1 MQNDTT
7 QFVVNIIPLQNIQ
20 TNTSGLDA
28 TTELSNAVANIQQM
42 VNFEEKRVFT
52 DFLSAYTTNGTI
64 QVLSPM
70 NMSDVPLTL
79 SGVGIN
85 GGTGGG
91 GSLTVSSLTV
101 GGNITIT
108 GSGTFTGS
116 VSATSF
122 ITLSDRA
129 AKTDI
134 LPLRGSALS
143 VLHQLQPYMFR
154 YTFAEGKGDT
164 EDKETTPTIG
174 LMAQEVQAACPEAVV
189 LDAKG
194 THYVNYDS
202 IVAVLVGAVK
212 ELEGEIS
219 SLRGRLD
226 TRT

>member
-1 MQNDTT
+1 MQNDTS

-42 VNFEEKRVFT
+42 VNFDQKRVYT
-52 DFLSAYTTNGTI
+52 DYLSAYTTNGTI

-79 SGVGIN
+79 SGVDFSGA
-85 GGTGGG
+85 TGG

-101 GGNITIT
+101 GGNITIA

-134 LPLRGSALS
+134 VHFDRSALS
-143 VLHQLQPYMFR
+143 VLQGIQPYMFR
-154 YTFAEGKGDT
+154 YTVGSDM
-164 EDKETTPTIG
+164 TTPTLG
-174 LMAQEVQAACPEAVV
+174 VLAQEVQDVCPEATV

-194 THYVNYDS
+194 VRYVNYDS
-202 IVAVLVGAVK
+202 LLAVCIGAIK
-212 ELEGEIS
+212 ELKAEITQ
-219 SLRGRLD
+219 LKGRL
-226 TRT
+226 

>member
-122 ITLSDRA
+122 ITVSDQA

-134 LPLRGSALS
+134 QSLQGSSLER
-143 VLHQLQPYMFR
+143 VKGLFPYRFR
-154 YTFAEGKGDT
+154 YTVGQE
-164 EDKETTPTIG
+164 TPTVG
-174 LMAQEVQAACPEAVV
+174 LMAQDVENVIPEAVH
-189 LDAKG
+189 LDTAG
-194 THYVNYDS
+194 RRYVNYDS

-219 SLRGRLD
+219 SLKSRL
-226 TRT
+226 